1 MADTQPHTLFIDL
14 ISIHAPAKG
23 SDKGEHHCCYY
34 STARKTL
41 STSL

>member
-1 MADTQPHTLFIDL
+1 MRTLYIDL
-14 ISIHAPAKG
+14 ISIHAPAQG
-23 SDKGEHHCCYY
+23 SDKGEHSRCYY